1 MTLKRF
7 TLVFALLALLTAG
20 VSAHD
25 EVNGEGIRGF
35 RLQHEFGFPLDDD
48 ILLEAT
54 GLDADSLR
62 AALMEG
68 STMADLIAANE
79 GDVAAVIADV
89 VAQMTDE
96 INASAAEVVEG
107 LGERVSE
114 EFNAE
119 HTFRGPWGRRWFRW
133 PRTFGYAGVADVITE
148 ATGLDKADLRSAL
161 AEGSTF
167 ADLIEANDGDVASVA
182 ADLVATITD
191 EVNAAAAERVASLE
205 ENITELF
212 NSDLAD
218 RLRRGRR
225 GRMKPRFFFGFWGMT
240 GTPASETPAA

>member
-1 MTLKRF
+1 MN
-7 TLVFALLALLTAG
+7 LVSRLTTT
-20 VSAHD
+20 SCM
-25 EVNGEGIRGF
+25 
-35 RLQHEFGFPLDDD
+35 
-48 ILLEAT
+48 EAT
-54 GLDADSLR
+54 GLDAEALR

-68 STMADLIAANE
+68 STMADMIAAND
-79 GDVAAVIADV
+79 GDVSAVIADV
-89 VAQMTDE
+89 VAQMADE

-119 HTFRGPWGRRWFRW
+119 HTFRGPWGRRWYRW
-133 PRTFGYAGVADVITE
+133 PRMFAYAGVGDTILE
-148 ATGLDKADLRSAL
+148 ATGLDAAGLRSAL
-161 AEGSTF
+161 VERSTIAE
-167 ADLIEANDGDVASVA
+167 LIEANDGDAASVA

-225 GRMKPRFFFGFWGMT
+225 GRAKPRFFFGLWRMT